1 MRLRNLYTAEELANQ
16 TFVHVSSLLIEE
28 IKERLEFLPYR
39 FEFYLGA
46 NTVIPISFLMQSLDT
61 MHSCPVA
68 IDLLELV
75 QNIVARAPYNLVE
88 GLIEDFLCLETTR
101 DSDYWHILSKE
112 ELQSLLDEEDDED
125 ENYSDSLY
133 LGLN

>member
-1 MRLRNLYTAEELANQ
+1 
-16 TFVHVSSLLIEE
+16 
-28 IKERLEFLPYR
+28 
-39 FEFYLGA
+39 
-46 NTVIPISFLMQSLDT
+46 MQSLDT

-68 IDLLELV
+68 IDLLELF

-88 GLIEDFLCLETTR
+88 GLIEDFLCLEPTR

-112 ELQSLLDEEDDED
+112 ELQSLLDEEDDEE
-125 ENYSDSLY
+125 ENSLF